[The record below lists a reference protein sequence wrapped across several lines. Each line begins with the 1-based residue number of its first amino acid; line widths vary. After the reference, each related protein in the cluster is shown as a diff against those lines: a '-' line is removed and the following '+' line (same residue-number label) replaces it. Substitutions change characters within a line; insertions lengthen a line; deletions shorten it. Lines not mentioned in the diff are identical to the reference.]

1 MTDVLEWSATR
12 ALEEIASGRI
22 SSRDYT
28 EALLDRCQAAA
39 DLNAFIH
46 LDRDAALAAAEAA
59 ATGPLGGLPI
69 PVKDNFD
76 TVGVA
81 TTAGTP
87 ALRGNV
93 PNKNAAVV
101 QKLLD
106 AGAFVLGKL
115 NMHELAYGT
124 TSNNG
129 AFGPVRNP
137 YDPSRIPGGSSGG
150 TGAAIG
156 ARMAPVGLGSD
167 TGGSVRVPA
176 ALCGVI
182 GFRPTTG
189 RYSQQGIVPI
199 SNTRDTAGPLARS
212 MDDIVLIDDVI
223 TGETAPPPEVSLAG
237 LRIGVPRG
245 YFFENLDPATAKIAG
260 QALDALA
267 RAGAVLVEADIE
279 KVGELDNA
287 AGFPIALYETI
298 VELNRYLREAGSP
311 LDYAAVVEQVASP
324 DVKGMLGSL
333 LTEEGAM
340 PEAVYREAM
349 SQHRPALQ
357 ANCARYYEENDLAA
371 SLFPT
376 TPLPAAP
383 IGDDE
388 TTMLNGEAV
397 PTFLTFIRNTDPASV
412 AGLPGLSLPAGLTD
426 DGLPVGMELDGPAG
440 TDRRLLAVGAAVA
453 RVLPTTPPPA
463 V

>member
-59 ATGPLGGLPI
+59 TTGPLGGLPI

-76 TVGVA
+76 TAGVA

-93 PNKNAAVV
+93 PKKNAPVL

-115 NMHELAYGT
+115 NMHELAYGIT
-124 TSNNG
+124 CNNG

-189 RYSQQGIVPI
+189 RYGQQGIVPI

-245 YFFENLDPATAKIAG
+245 YFFENLDPATAKIAE

-267 RAGAVLVEADIE
+267 GAGVVLVEADIE

-287 AGFPIALYETI
+287 AGFPIALYETV
-298 VELNRYLREAGSP
+298 VELNRYLREGGSP

-340 PEAVYREAM
+340 SEAVYREAM

-357 ANCARYYEENDLAA
+357 ANCARYFEANDLAA
-371 SLFPT
+371 SIFPT

-426 DGLPVGMELDGPAG
+426 AGLPVGMELDGPAG

-453 RVLPTTPPPA
+453 RVLPKTPPPA